1 MSDIKIG
8 RAVLGSVQTN
18 CYFVYK
24 EEKKEAVVFDPA
36 DDGAGLFK
44 AFKDMGLTVVG
55 ICLTHGHYDHIFGVA
70 KLRQLSHCE
79 IYASELEEELLGNE
93 ELNCSAM
100 TGRIATV
107 TADHLLRDGAVFEL
121 GGIEFKLIS
130 TPGHTAGSCCYY
142 VEEASMLISG
152 DTLFQQS
159 VGRSDLPTG
168 SGRALIESIENKLM
182 VLPDETTVYPGHGEA
197 TTISDEKKYNPFL

>member
-8 RAVLGSVQTN
+8 RAILGSIGTN
-18 CYFVYK
+18 CYFVYR
-24 EEKKEAVVFDPA
+24 EDIKEAVVFDPA
-36 DDGAGLFK
+36 DDGARLFN
-44 AFKDMGLTVVG
+44 ALKDMGITVAG
-55 ICLTHGHYDHIFGVA
+55 ICLTHGHYDHIYGVA

-93 ELNCSAM
+93 ELNCSAS

-107 TADHLLRDGAVFEL
+107 TADHLLRDGECFTL
-121 GGIEFKLIS
+121 GGIEFKLLS

-142 VEEASMLISG
+142 VEAASMLISG

-159 VGRSDLPTG
+159 IGRSDLPTG
-168 SGRALIESIENKLM
+168 SSSALIRSVEEKLF
-182 VLPDETTVYPGHGEA
+182 VLPEDTLVYPGHGEM
-197 TTISDEKKYNPFL
+197 TTIADEKKYNPFF